1 MPLELF
7 RIVVVG
13 MLLLIVFNLGSAL
26 FHLTTERGG
35 TSDKE
40 KSAKLL
46 RALTWRIALSVGL
59 FLFILFAYW
68 QGWIHPHG
76 VGR

>member
-1 MPLELF
+1 MELF

-13 MLLLIVFNLGSAL
+13 MLGLIIYNLGSAL
-26 FHLTTERGG
+26 YHLATERGPAD
-35 TSDKE
+35 SE

-46 RALTWRIALSVGL
+46 RALTWRIGLSVAL

-68 QGWIHPHG
+68 RGWIHPHP
-76 VGR
+76 VGH

>member
-1 MPLELF
+1 MELF

-13 MLLLIVFNLGSAL
+13 VLALIVFSLGKAL
-26 FHLTTERGG
+26 FHLSSSRGAA
-35 TSDKE
+35 DDAE

-46 RALTWRIALSVGL
+46 RALTWRVGLSVAL

-68 QGWIHPHG
+68 QGWIHPHA
-76 VGR
+76 VGG

>member
-1 MPLELF
+1 MELF
-7 RIVVVG
+7 RIIVVG
-13 MLLLIVFNLGSAL
+13 MLLLIIFNLGSAL

-35 TSDKE
+35 AADKD

-46 RALTWRIALSVGL
+46 RALTWRIALSVVL
-59 FLFILFAYW
+59 FLSILFAYW
-68 QGWIHPHG
+68 QGWIHPHA